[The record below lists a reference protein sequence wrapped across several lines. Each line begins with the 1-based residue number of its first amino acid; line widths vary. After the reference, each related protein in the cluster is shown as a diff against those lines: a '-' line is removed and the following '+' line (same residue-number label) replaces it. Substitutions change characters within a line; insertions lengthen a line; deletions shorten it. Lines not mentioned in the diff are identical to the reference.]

1 MYAQV
6 TTLFNTAPDLLEDFK
21 QFLPESA
28 AQAKAAAAKAAEDAA
43 AIGLAGVSQTPQAA
57 HMAGREQKLPPVG
70 NFLPPSTNKDGKKRP
85 RPAAAQVPMGTLAD
99 AANSRSNLGSTGP
112 TNKRLK
118 TVHPARAAND
128 EAAPPVSPTLTPQ
141 KPQPMSP
148 KAPLQS
154 RASELQF
161 FDKVKK
167 YLSNKQ
173 IFAEFLKLCNLF
185 SQDLIDKNVLVY
197 KVSNFIGQNTELMDF
212 FKRFVNYTGA
222 DEVIENRP
230 RPPIEKVSL
239 SNCRGLGPSY
249 RLLPK
254 RERLK
259 PCSGR
264 DEMCYSILND
274 DWASHPTWASED
286 SGFVAH
292 RKNHFEEG
300 LHRIE
305 EERHDYDF
313 NIEANAKVIQ
323 LLEPVAH
330 QILNL
335 QDHEM
340 QTFRMPQGFGG
351 QSQSIY
357 KRIFKK
363 IYGTEKG
370 NEVTTELF
378 KDPIAVVPVVL
389 ARLKQKDEE
398 WRFTQREWDKVWHV
412 QTQAMY
418 LKSLDHMG
426 ISVKSHDKKLF
437 APRAMTELIRNKHE
451 EQRRL
456 RALKNNVPRW
466 QFEFNLDDHDVIAD
480 AVRLAIVYVMSAH
493 QHSPQERDRI
503 SEFLETFVPA
513 FFGINAETIRQ
524 RVSDISRG
532 SPDEDM
538 EDETPAELTNGR
550 SRRANGKISQDL
562 LRGVLER
569 GRNGTR
575 GARAQKDSSIA
586 SGTGSGSKESTPD
599 TGSPAEDEEPAPEP
613 MDVDHA
619 PEAANERWLGKSPDP
634 ITVAG
639 THPAHNDDADM
650 KADQPFARESYS
662 LYCNLSVFQFFSIF
676 EILYRR
682 LKDVKDSENRTAE
695 EVKRIKAPK
704 PAKEIGLIEERN
716 DWFSQD
722 SPDSYYSRAL
732 MVVEDFILGE
742 IEEVKYQDFFRTYYL
757 QKGWQLYTINEMLK
771 NICRFAATCSS
782 NDSKEKT
789 PSIIASFM
797 ANRAKD
803 ETTYN
808 QEIDLR
814 KKVEKI
820 VGDADMYLIKYVSTE
835 SLRLC
840 TVANLSQYP
849 TRRRATTQLI
859 TKDETTF
866 DLTDMERKDRWKYYI
881 SSFVRI
887 DPTEGVP
894 MNRVRKSVL
903 TRNLPS
909 SDSHS
914 DAGVLE
920 IRKPLIW
927 SEDLTLRICV
937 NTYRLTYK
945 QGTSEWF
952 VYSDGKKN
960 EAAVEKARGQRNERF
975 KNKLEKNN
983 KWIEKMKKTPEEVEE
998 INKNFKT
1005 WLSEGG
1011 GSAPV
1016 AE

>member
-1 MYAQV
+1 
-6 TTLFNTAPDLLEDFK
+6 
-21 QFLPESA
+21 
-28 AQAKAAAAKAAEDAA
+28 
-43 AIGLAGVSQTPQAA
+43 
-57 HMAGREQKLPPVG
+57 
-70 NFLPPSTNKDGKKRP
+70 
-85 RPAAAQVPMGTLAD
+85 
-99 AANSRSNLGSTGP
+99 
-112 TNKRLK
+112 
-118 TVHPARAAND
+118 
-128 EAAPPVSPTLTPQ
+128 
-141 KPQPMSP
+141 MSP
-148 KAPLQS
+148 KQPSQS

-167 YLSNKQ
+167 FLSNKQ

-185 SQDLIDKNVLVY
+185 SQDLIDKNVLVH

-212 FKRFVNYTGA
+212 FKRFVDYTGQ
-222 DEVIENRP
+222 DEVVENRP
-230 RPPIEKVSL
+230 RPPSEKVSL

-335 QDHEM
+335 SPQEM
-340 QTFRMPQGFGG
+340 QNFRMPQGFGG

-363 IYGTEKG
+363 IYGVEKG

-426 ISVKSHDKKLF
+426 ISVKSSDKKLL

-451 EQRRL
+451 EQRRA
-456 RALKNNVPRW
+456 RANKIPNVPRY
-466 QFEFNLDDHDVIAD
+466 QFAYDMDDQDVIAD
-480 AVRLAIVYVMSAH
+480 AVRLAILYVMNAH
-493 QHSPQERDRI
+493 QHSPSERDRI
-503 SEFLETFVPA
+503 AEFLETFIPA
-513 FFGINAETIRQ
+513 FFGMSVETIRQ

-550 SRRANGKISQDL
+550 SRRANGKMDHNL

-569 GRNGTR
+569 GRNSTR
-575 GARAQKDSSIA
+575 AARGQKDSSIA
-586 SGTGSGSKESTPD
+586 SGSKESTPD
-599 TGSPAEDEEPAPEP
+599 TGSPADEEEPAPEP
-613 MDVDHA
+613 MDVDPI
-619 PEAANERWLGKSPDP
+619 PEVSNERWLGKSPDP
-634 ITVAG
+634 TVVAG
-639 THPAHNDDADM
+639 AGANITDDGL
-650 KADQPFARESYS
+650 KADQPFVRESYS

-676 EILYRR
+676 EVLYRR
-682 LKDVKDSENRTAE
+682 LKAVKDSEVATAE

-704 PAKEIGLIEERN
+704 PAKEIGLLEERN

-732 MVVEDFILGE
+732 LVVEDFILGE
-742 IEEVKYQDFFRTYYL
+742 IEEVKYQDFLRTYYL
-757 QKGWQLYTINEMLK
+757 KKGWMLYTINELLK

-782 NDSKEKT
+782 SDSKEKT

-808 QEIDLR
+808 LEIDLR

-820 VGDADMYLIKYVSTE
+820 VGEADMYLIKYVSPRKCPVP
-835 SLRLC
+835 SR
-840 TVANLSQYP
+840 VGVNLFQYP

-866 DLTDMERKDRWKYYI
+866 DLTDMERKDRWKYYT

-887 DPTEGVP
+887 EPTEGVP
-894 MNRVRKSVL
+894 MDRVRKSVL

-909 SDSHS
+909 AEAQS
-914 DAGVLE
+914 DAGSTLE
-920 IRKPLIW
+920 ARKPLIW

-945 QGTSEWF
+945 EGTSEWF
-952 VYSDGKKN
+952 VYSDGKKD
-960 EAAVEKARGQRNERF
+960 EGAVEQAREKRNDRF
-975 KNKLEKNN
+975 KEKLERNN
-983 KWIEKMKKTPEEVEE
+983 RWVQKMKKTADEVAA
-998 INKNFKT
+998 INENFNR

-1011 GSAPV
+1011 GPAPV